1 MSKSKY
7 NHPYQPYDIQVDLMD
22 AIYKLL
28 DSPQEST
35 SMEKNISEKVK
46 KIGIF
51 ESPTGT
57 GKTLSLV
64 CSTLTWLRNNKE
76 HLLLKTSKTG
86 LADST
91 SDAQTENKFDDDDDE
106 PDWIVESYNKTINNE
121 RLHDFKDFETRIQ
134 DFNKKKFDAEKLN
147 TPKSN
152 AHLQYKKRKVQ
163 RVDVDIETD
172 ENQFLLHEYHDGST
186 ENTNQNLL
194 ANQVKYLLDK
204 FDQPSSLSK
213 KTSVDITNSF
223 KQPKQIVFASRTHSQ
238 LQQFASQLNL
248 PTFPSSFGKDILS
261 NETIKYLPLGSRK
274 QLCCNDKIQKL
285 TSIDLVNEGCQ
296 DAIKTS
302 SCEYYQNQDTI
313 LQKFPPEAIFRK
325 INDIEEVQSMGKTFQ
340 TCPYYAS
347 RKATHF
353 AEIISV
359 PYQLLLNNNS
369 RNSINLDLSNA
380 IVIIDEAHN
389 LIDTILNL
397 NKCKITSND
406 FMKIIKSLKTYLN
419 RFNRKLNPTNR
430 LNLMKLLKFLTL
442 IQDFITKN
450 YKKNMKINPNDILQH
465 GNLDVY
471 NFNELVEF
479 IRATK
484 LAYKL
489 QSYINNEELKMALK
503 TAIVDQSNH
512 ESIKKTTLGKGQP
525 VLFKIV
531 SFIECL
537 RNPSYEGIFYFTQ
550 EQNTL
555 EYMLLEPSEF
565 FKPIVDN
572 CYKLILCGGTME
584 PMKEF
589 TEKLFPY
596 VPETEILK
604 FSCNHVIPDSNL
616 KVFTLKSDF
625 INHNTQYEFTFA
637 KKNNPEMLESL
648 GSTLF
653 KLFSKV
659 PMGTVVFVQSYEY
672 LHKLVSFWKANGQF
686 EKLSNVKN
694 IFYEKPNSESDPW
707 KEYSNNIMVNKK
719 PSCLFAVVG
728 GKLSEGINFQDDLA
742 RAVILLGLP
751 YPNILSSDMVI
762 QRNHIF
768 KKNPAKGKEIFKNY
782 IDMICMRS
790 VNQSV
795 GRAIRHIND
804 YAAIYLVDKR
814 FGNSD
819 VQAGLS
825 QWVKRRI
832 ISPEKNIMQETEQ
845 FFALKK

>member
-1 MSKSKY
+1 MSKSSY
-7 NHPYQPYDIQVDLMD
+7 NHPYQPYGIQVDLMN
-22 AIYKLL
+22 AIYTLL
-28 DSPQEST
+28 DAPQKSSSCST
-35 SMEKNISEKVK
+35 VNDKSNKAR

-57 GKTLSLV
+57 VPKKILGTLHWVHKLEVLSI
-64 CSTLTWLRNNKE
+64 TITI
-76 HLLLKTSKTG
+76 TMMMMMMMMMMMTI
-86 LADST
+86 
-91 SDAQTENKFDDDDDE
+91 DDE
-106 PDWIVESYNKTINNE
+106 PDWIVESYNKNINNDK
-121 RLHDFKDFETRIQ
+121 LHDFKEFEKRIQ
-134 DFNKKKFDAEKLN
+134 DFNKKNLEAEKL
-147 TPKSN
+147 KSTKN
-152 AHLQYKKRKVQ
+152 NGHLQYKKRKLQ
-163 RVDVDIETD
+163 RVDVNIETD
-172 ENQFLLHEYHDGST
+172 EDQFLLHEYNDNAMDSR
-186 ENTNQNLL
+186 NLL
-194 ANQVKYLLDK
+194 ANQVKHLLDK
-204 FDQPSSLSK
+204 FDQPTTSSK
-213 KTSVDITNSF
+213 KTAADIANSF
-223 KQPKQIVFASRTHSQ
+223 KQPKQIIFASRTHSQ
-238 LQQFASQLNL
+238 LQQFASQLTL
-248 PTFPSSFGKDILS
+248 PNFPSSFEENILS
-261 NETIKYLPLGSRK
+261 NEKIKYLPLGSRK

-285 TSIDLVNEGCQ
+285 TSIDLINEGCQ

-302 SCEYYQNQDTI
+302 SCEYYQNQETI
-313 LQKFPPEAIFRK
+313 LQKFPPEAIFQK
-325 INDIEEVQSMGKTFQ
+325 INDIEEVQSMGKNFQ

-397 NKCKITSND
+397 NRCKITLNELL
-406 FMKIIKSLKTYLN
+406 KIMKSLKVYLH
-419 RFNRKLNPTNR
+419 RFNRKLTSTNR
-430 LNLMKLLKFLTL
+430 LNLMKLLKFLNL
-442 IQDFITKN
+442 IHDYIAKN
-450 YKKNMKINPNDILQH
+450 YKKNIKINPNDILQH

-479 IRATK
+479 IRVTK

-489 QSYINNEELKMALK
+489 QSYINNEELKLATK
-503 TAIVDQSNH
+503 TANVNQTNI
-512 ESIKKTTLGKGQP
+512 ETKGGKKIGKGQP
-525 VLFKIV
+525 LLFKIV

-596 VPETEILK
+596 VSENEIVK

-616 KVFTLKSDF
+616 KVFTVTSDLTS
-625 INHNTQYEFTFA
+625 HNTQYEFTFA

-648 GSTLF
+648 GSSLLN
-653 KLFSKV
+653 LFSKI
-659 PMGTVVFVQSYEY
+659 PMGTVVFVQSYDY
-672 LHKLVSFWKANGQF
+672 LQKLVDFWKSNGQF
-686 EKLSNVKN
+686 GRLDNVKN
-694 IFYEKPNSESDPW
+694 IYYETPNSQSDPW
-707 KEYSNNIMVNKK
+707 KEYSNNILVNRK

-768 KKNPAKGKEIFKNY
+768 KKNPAKGKEIFKSY

-795 GRAIRHIND
+795 GRAIRHIKD

-814 FGNSD
+814 FANGD

-832 ISPEKNIMQETEQ
+832 TSSEKDIVKETEQ
-845 FFALKK
+845 FFSLKK